1 MMLGGGARVGGV
13 QINGFIKR
21 IRAKQMLRIMD
32 SNPCSH
38 LEKEYQ
44 GRQMA

>member
-1 MMLGGGARVGGV
+1 MMLGGVGRGGV